1 MIVHRSICLEEVK
14 DCLNKEEKGVNHEV
28 NSAMTQS
35 ECWMSKVKEKN
46 NLSLSFL
53 L

>member
-1 MIVHRSICLEEVK
+1 MINCSIGIEEVK

-35 ECWMSKVKEKN
+35 ECWMSKAKEKN